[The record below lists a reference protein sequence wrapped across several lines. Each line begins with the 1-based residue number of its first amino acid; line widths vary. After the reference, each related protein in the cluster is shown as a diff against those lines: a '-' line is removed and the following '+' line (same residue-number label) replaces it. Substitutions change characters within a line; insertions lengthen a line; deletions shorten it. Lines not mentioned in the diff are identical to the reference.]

1 MAKSSYV
8 SKEDAL
14 KKLQRYCAYQD
25 RCHQEARRKLLDL
38 GIYGDDLEE
47 IISELISDNF
57 LNEER
62 FARSFARGKFRIKGW
77 GKMRI
82 KRELQ
87 VRKVSEYC
95 IKKGLSEIEPEA
107 YRNRLR
113 EVMIGYVGRLREE
126 QPFKVRDKLFQYV
139 YRRGYETPLI
149 RSVIEELQNDKLVP

>member
-1 MAKSSYV
+1 M
-8 SKEDAL
+8 
-14 KKLQRYCAYQD
+14 
-25 RCHQEARRKLLDL
+25 
-38 GIYGDDLEE
+38 
-47 IISELISDNF
+47 
-57 LNEER
+57 
-62 FARSFARGKFRIKGW
+62 

-149 RSVIEELQNDKLVP
+149 RSVMEELQNDKLVP